1 MSLVI
6 LSNNK
11 FETLSNVDVIP
22 RGLDRAFSFTNNLQT
37 PLVIPPNS
45 EVALQSIKMNKD
57 GVFSVGRTNSTMY
70 QYIGK
75 KLTDDFTFEESPR
88 HPALIRVDPYGE
100 YNSEDYVDNALIPNM
115 NTGIY
120 HPDLQG
126 EANASV
132 KRGTGNVFEGF
143 NLTYDKKSSASG
155 TDNKPTQDSSPS
167 NQADFVKGDLWS
179 DGWEYTGSNHRFY
192 KRSTNASENP
202 RAFAQIKSSPLSCTQ
217 GNFQVNYGNASN
229 WSVGLSRYCNP
240 QVKHVAPDGT
250 QVFRYF
256 ASPPYWKHNGMG
268 FYDYVA
274 SSVYNN
280 ASDIYE
286 LRLYQ
291 SVAKRQSGGTFTF
304 EMEEVDY
311 WNGSGSP
318 NSEPYDLTGN
328 ASAFNHIQ
336 FTVDGEAVDV
346 TLTKGVSATPSKICS
361 PDYQASNNKTSYFK
375 PVAQTCAYLYGKM
388 EIRGTADGDAR
399 TDNYLQIHKYEGRDI
414 TGFNYD
420 GYDTTKS
427 NSIPLNERLTNH
439 DWYATLL
446 NIKRTKYLNTVDTRL
461 YNETGVPTEHD
472 FVRTSGGKIAYDV
485 VPILSES
492 KKYRPTLGA
501 NMSNIL
507 GFDNTAVLE
516 TPTTTNGS
524 AVTFSSTVVPKLVA
538 NESVFV
544 RVNNLTQR
552 SINGVTG
559 NQSQIIYHCPRFDN
573 SGNETGGLFF
583 EPGEKTYLDL
593 NNAGPLS
600 IGDFSVDLIDKTEK
614 FVKSAVGST
623 VVVLHIRQKHKM

>member
-304 EMEEVDY
+304 EMEEVEY

-328 ASAFNHIQ
+328 ASGFNHIQ

-346 TLTKGVSATPSKICS
+346 TLTKGVSSTPSKICS
-361 PDYQASNNKTSYFK
+361 PDYQAADNKTSYFK

-399 TDNYLQIHKYEGRDI
+399 TDDYLQIHKYEGRDI

-420 GYDTTKS
+420 GFDTTLP
-427 NSIPLNERLTNH
+427 NSLPLNQRLTNQ

-446 NIKRTKYLNTVDTRL
+446 NIKTLGYLIDVDTRS
-461 YNETGVPTEHD
+461 YNQMFGNNHT
-472 FVRTSGGKIAYDV
+472 FVKTSGGKIAYNV
-485 VPILSES
+485 VPILSQS
-492 KKYRPTLGA
+492 DKYQPTLYA
-501 NMSNIL
+501 NTEEIL
-507 GFDNTAVLE
+507 GFNGASPME
-516 TPTTTNGS
+516 NPSSFNGS
-524 AVTFSSTVVPKLVA
+524 QVIFTSSTVPELIS
-538 NESVFV
+538 NQSVFV
-544 RVNNLTQR
+544 RLNGLTQR
-552 SINGVTG
+552 STNGATG

-573 SGNETGGLFF
+573 SGNQTGGLFF
-583 EPGEKTYLDL
+583 EPGEKTYLDI
-593 NNAGPLS
+593 NNSSDIQVNNLS
-600 IGDFSVDLIDKTEK
+600 IDFVDKRERFMKSV
-614 FVKSAVGST
+614 VGSS
-623 VVVLHIRQKHKM
+623 VVVLHILQNPKM

>member
-6 LSNNK
+6 LSNTSLYK
-11 FETLSNVDVIP
+11 GDQFGPADGI
-22 RGLDRAFSFTNNLQT
+22 DRAYSFSNQLQT
-37 PLVIPPNS
+37 PIVIPKNS
-45 EVALQSIKMNKD
+45 EVALQSLKINKD
-57 GVFSVGRTNSTMY
+57 GTFQVGRSNSLFY
-70 QYIGK
+70 QYIGT
-75 KLTDDFTFEESPR
+75 KLTDSFTFDKSPR
-88 HPALIRVDPYGE
+88 HPGYTRIYPHGE
-100 YNSEDYVDNALIPNM
+100 TDTDTFAENVTTAM
-115 NTGIY
+115 NKAIY
-120 HPDLQG
+120 HPDLQALATC
-126 EANASV
+126 EV
-132 KRGTGNVFEGF
+132 KRNSSTSFDGYE
-143 NLTYDKKSSASG
+143 LKYDKASSASG
-155 TDNKPTQDSSPS
+155 TNNKPTQNSSSS
-167 NQADFVKGDLWS
+167 NQADFVKGDLFS
-179 DGWEYTGSNHRFY
+179 DGWEYVGSNHRFY

-240 QVKHVAPDGT
+240 QVKHVTPDGT

-256 ASPPYWKHNGMG
+256 DKPPYCEHNGLG
-268 FYDYVA
+268 FYDYLA
-274 SSVYNN
+274 CSVYNN

-286 LRLYQ
+286 LRMYQ
-291 SVAKRQSGGTFTF
+291 TVANGLRDGLELK
-304 EMEEVDY
+304 EVDY

-318 NSEPYDLTGN
+318 VSEPYDLSGN
-328 ASAFNHIQ
+328 ASGFNHIQ

>member
-45 EVALQSIKMNKD
+45 EVALQSVKMNKD
-57 GVFSVGRTNSTMY
+57 GVFSVGRSNSTMY

-75 KLTDDFTFEESPR
+75 KLTDDFTFDKSPR

-100 YNSEDYVDNALIPNM
+100 YNSEDYVDLALIPNM

-155 TDNKPTQDSSPS
+155 TDNKPTQNSSSS
-167 NQADFVKGDLWS
+167 NQADFVKGDLFS
-179 DGWEYTGSNHRFY
+179 DGWEYVGSNHRFY

-240 QVKHVAPDGT
+240 QVKHVTPDGT

-256 ASPPYWKHNGMG
+256 DRPLYCEHNGLG
-268 FYDYVA
+268 FYDYLA
-274 SSVYNN
+274 CSVYNN

-291 SVAKRQSGGTFTF
+291 TVANDSLDGLELK
-304 EMEEVDY
+304 EVDY

-318 NSEPYDLTGN
+318 VTEPYDLSGN
-328 ASAFNHIQ
+328 ASGFNHIQ

-346 TLTKGVSATPSKICS
+346 TLTKGAKATPSKICS
-361 PDYQASNNKTSYFK
+361 PDYQAADNKTSYFK

-399 TDNYLQIHKYEGRDI
+399 TDDFLQVHKYEGRDI

-420 GYDTTKS
+420 GFDATKS
-427 NSIPLNERLTNH
+427 NDIPLNQRLTNQ

-446 NIKRTKYLNTVDTRL
+446 NIKRTKYLIAVDTRS
-461 YNETGVPTEHD
+461 YNIMTTASGNHT
-472 FVRTSGGKIAYDV
+472 FVKTSGGKIAYDV

-492 KKYRPTLGA
+492 REYRPTLGA
-501 NMSNIL
+501 NMSKIL
-507 GFDNTAVLE
+507 GFNESSVLD

-524 AVTFSSTVVPKLVA
+524 AVTFSSVVVPKLVA

-544 RVNNLTQR
+544 RLNNLTQR

-583 EPGEKTYLDL
+583 EASQPVYLDL
-593 NNAGPLS
+593 HNAGQLS
-600 IGDFSVDLIDKTEK
+600 IGDFSIDLVDKTER

-623 VVVLHIRQKHKM
+623 VVVLHIRQKPKM